1 MNLDMNETLFYPMR
15 RFGSLFLLLVA
26 LLWTAASTYPAA
38 AQYFGRNKV
47 QYDDF
52 DFRILETPHF
62 EIYYYPEEE
71 EAVRDAARMA
81 ERWYERHSRTYLREF
96 HEKKPLIFYA
106 NDADFHQ
113 TNVISGFIGEGTGG
127 VTEGLK
133 QRVVM
138 PLTGSY
144 GETDHV
150 LGHELVHS
158 FQYDI
163 AFSERDT
170 IRFNL
175 GLLPLWM
182 VEGTAEYLSV
192 GRSDPHTTMWLR
204 DAVLRDDLPT
214 IKQLTRDMRYF
225 PYRYGQAYMAYIG
238 GKYGDAAVAN
248 LYKLAGRAG
257 VDSAFTYT
265 LGITTDSL
273 SAEWKQVVRETYEPL
288 LEGKTPPMESG
299 RVVLSAEK
307 DAGELNIG
315 PVVSP
320 DGQYVAFLSE
330 RDIFTINLFVADAET
345 GEVIKSLRSPT
356 ADPHMDAL
364 RFINS
369 AGTWSPDGEKLAFVT
384 FAEGDNEIS
393 VFDVQSRDI
402 ERRFSIAG
410 VGAITNPAWSPDG
423 RSIAFAGLDGG
434 ISDLYVLNLETN
446 DVRQL
451 TNDRYMDLEPAWS
464 PDGRY
469 IAFATDRGPGGTDFQ
484 TLSYGEPRLAIYDT
498 QTSDIQ
504 VVRPFEN
511 ALHHNPQFSPDGRSL
526 FFISDQDGF
535 KDIYRIAL
543 ESGQVNR
550 VTNIATGVSGIS
562 KMSPAMSVAMQSG
575 RMMFSVFQDNK
586 YTVFSLERSETQ
598 GEPVASLGGEIAV
611 ASILPP
617 IRALDQGLVGNYL
630 NDPITGL
637 PPSDV
642 QFEEDKYRGG
652 LKLDYV
658 APPTVGVAAGGVYG
672 TQMGG
677 GVGFFFSDMLGNKNL
692 TIAAQAQGTVKDIG
706 GQVSYLDMG
715 NRINFGAMAGHI
727 PLMFGYARSGLLDS
741 RTQVIEQLRQRI
753 FIDQVSGIAQYPFS
767 ATRRL
772 EATGGFVRYGF
783 DNEVEQFFVDM
794 ATGQVGRD
802 RVKPDE
808 SFLFEGVRERDPF
821 YFIQGNVAYVGD
833 YSFFGFTSPVQGG
846 RYRFQVGPQTG
857 SATYVTALADYRRYH
872 FFNPLT
878 FAYRGLHIGNYG
890 ADPDDFFSSQYLGY
904 AYYPGFIRGYSFN
917 SFDFSECQVT
927 RLSSGQDACA
937 QTARLQGT
945 HIAMASAELRLPLF
959 GTETLGLINF
969 PYLPTEISLFTD
981 AGIAWTADE
990 RPILRFDRETSD
1002 RVPVVSTG
1010 ISARVNILGY
1020 MVLETY
1026 YAFPFQRPGEGWQ
1039 LGFQLAPG
1047 W

>member
-1 MNLDMNETLFYPMR
+1 MR
-15 RFGSLFLLLVA
+15 RFGSLILLLVA

-52 DFRILETPHF
+52 DFRVLQTPRF
-62 EIYYYPEEE
+62 LIYYYPEEE

-96 HEKKPLIFYA
+96 RERKPIIFYA
-106 NDADFHQ
+106 NDADFQQ

-144 GETDHV
+144 AETDHV

-163 AFSERDT
+163 AFSEGDT

-192 GRSDPHTTMWLR
+192 GRSDTHTSMWLR

-214 IKQLTRDMRYF
+214 IEQLTSDLRYF

-238 GKYGDAAVAN
+238 GKYGDASVAN

-265 LGITTDSL
+265 LGITTDSI
-273 SAEWKQVVRETYEPL
+273 SAEWKQVVTETYEPL
-288 LEGKTPPMESG
+288 LEGKTHPTEAG

-320 DGQYVAFLSE
+320 DGHFVAFLSE
-330 RDIFTINLFVADAET
+330 RDIFSINLFIADAET
-345 GEVIKSLRSPT
+345 GEVIKSLKSP
-356 ADPHMDAL
+356 AKDPHMDAL
-364 RFINS
+364 RFISS
-369 AGTWSPDGEKLAFVT
+369 AGSWSPDGRKLAFVT

-393 VFDVQSRDI
+393 VLDVRSRDI
-402 ERRFSIAG
+402 ERRFSVQG
-410 VGAITNPAWSPDG
+410 VTAITNPAWSPDG

-434 ISDLYVLNLETN
+434 ISDLYVLNLDT
-446 DVRQL
+446 DAVRQL
-451 TNDRYMDLEPAWS
+451 TNDRYADLQPTWS

-469 IAFATDRGPGGTDFQ
+469 IAFTTDRGPGGTDFS
-484 TLSYGEPRLAIYDT
+484 TLSFGEQRLAIYDT
-498 QTSDIQ
+498 QNDEIE

-535 KDIYRIAL
+535 KDIYRLAL
-543 ESGQVNR
+543 DSGQVFR
-550 VTNIATGVSGIS
+550 VTDLATGVSGIT

-575 RMMFSVFQDNK
+575 RMMFSVFHDNK
-586 YTVFSLERSETQ
+586 YTVFSLERAETQ
-598 GEPVASLGGEIAV
+598 GEPVEPIGGEIAT

-617 IRALDQGLVGNYL
+617 LRALDQGLVGNYL

-637 PPSDV
+637 PPVEVAYDDRAYS
-642 QFEEDKYRGG
+642 GG

-658 APPTVGVAAGGVYG
+658 APPTVGVSAGGVYG
-672 TQMGG
+672 TQLGG

-692 TIAAQAQGTVKDIG
+692 TIAAQAQGTLKDIG
-706 GQVSYLDMG
+706 GQVSYIDLGD
-715 NRINFGAMAGHI
+715 RLNFGGMAGHI
-727 PLMFGYARSGLLDS
+727 PLMFGFARSGLLDN

-767 ATRRL
+767 TTRRL
-772 EATGGFVRYGF
+772 DASAGFVRYGF
-783 DNEVEQFFVDM
+783 DNEVEQFFVDLG
-794 ATGQVGRD
+794 TGQVGRD
-802 RVKPDE
+802 RVDPEE
-808 SFLFEGVRERDPF
+808 SFLFEGVTEREPF
-821 YFIQGNVAYVGD
+821 YFFQGNLAYVGD

-846 RYRFQVGPQTG
+846 RFRFQVGPQVG
-857 SATYVTALADYRRYH
+857 SSNYVTGLADYRRYH
-872 FFNPLT
+872 FFNPIT

-890 ADPDDFFSSQYLGY
+890 ADTGDFFSSQYLGY
-904 AYYPGFIRGYSFN
+904 AYYPGFIRGYNFN
-917 SFDFSECQVT
+917 SFDFNRTLGGEQQVSE
-927 RLSSGQDACA
+927 LS
-937 QTARLQGT
+937 RLQGT
-945 HIAMASAELRLPLF
+945 HIAMGSVEIRLPLF
-959 GTETLGLINF
+959 GTESLGLINF

-981 AGIAWTADE
+981 AGVAWSKDS
-990 RPILRFDRETSD
+990 PPVLKFDRETTE

-1010 ISARVNILGY
+1010 VSARVNILGY
-1020 MVLETY
+1020 VVLETY
-1026 YAFPFQRPGEGWQ
+1026 YAYPFQRPGEGWQ

>member
-1 MNLDMNETLFYPMR
+1 MR
-15 RFGSLFLLLVA
+15 RFGSLTLLVVA
-26 LLWTAASTYPAA
+26 LIWTAASTSPAA

-52 DFRILETPHF
+52 DFRVLQTPHF
-62 EIYYYPEEE
+62 QIYYYPEEE

-96 HEKKPLIFYA
+96 RERKPIIFYA
-106 NDADFHQ
+106 NDADFQQ

-163 AFSERDT
+163 AFSEGDT

-175 GLLPLWM
+175 GLMPLWM
-182 VEGTAEYLSV
+182 IEGTAEYLSV
-192 GRSDPHTTMWLR
+192 GRLDTHTSMWLR

-214 IKQLTRDMRYF
+214 IDQLTRDMRYF

-265 LGITTDSL
+265 LGITTDSI
-273 SAEWKQVVRETYEPL
+273 SAEWKQTVTETYEPL
-288 LEGKTPPMESG
+288 LEGKTPPMEAG
-299 RVVLSAEK
+299 RLVLSAEK

-330 RDIFTINLFVADAET
+330 RDIFAINLFVADAET
-345 GEVIKSLRSPT
+345 GEVIKSLKSPS

-369 AGTWSPDGEKLAFVT
+369 AGSWSPDGKNLAFVT

-393 VFDVQSRDI
+393 VLDVESREI
-402 ERRFSIAG
+402 VRRFSVAG
-410 VGAITNPAWSPDG
+410 VSAITNPAWSPDG

-434 ISDLYVLNLETN
+434 ISDLYVLNLDTEA
-446 DVRQL
+446 VRQL
-451 TNDRYMDLEPAWS
+451 TNDRFADLQPAWS

-469 IAFATDRGPGGTDFQ
+469 IAFTTDRGPGGTDFR
-484 TLSYGEPRLAIYDT
+484 TLSYGEERLALYDT
-498 QTSDIQ
+498 RSGDIE

-511 ALHHNPQFSPDGRSL
+511 ALHHNPQFSPDGRNL

-535 KDIYRIAL
+535 KDVYRLAL
-543 ESGQVNR
+543 DSRDVFR
-550 VTNIATGVSGIS
+550 VTNLATGVSGIS

-586 YTVFSLERSETQ
+586 YTVFSLERDETR
-598 GEPVASLGGEIAV
+598 GEPVEPLPGAV
-611 ASILPP
+611 ATASILPP
-617 IRALDQGLVGNYL
+617 LRALNEGLVGNYL
-630 NDPITGL
+630 NDPVTGL
-637 PPSDV
+637 PAEEV
-642 QFEEDKYRGG
+642 QYDERGYGGG

-658 APPTVGVAAGGVYG
+658 APPTVGVSAGGVYG
-672 TQMGG
+672 TQLGG
-677 GVGFFFSDMLGNKNL
+677 GVGFYFSDMLGNKNL
-692 TIAAQAQGTVKDIG
+692 TIAAQAQGTLKDIG
-706 GQVSYLDMG
+706 GQVSYIDLGDRLNWG
-715 NRINFGAMAGHI
+715 GMAGHI
-727 PLMFGYARSGLLDS
+727 PLLFGFAQTGFDRETN
-741 RTQVIEQLRQRI
+741 TQIIEQLRQRI
-753 FIDQVSGIAQYPFS
+753 FIDQVSSIAQYPFS
-767 ATRRL
+767 TTRRL
-772 EATGGFVRYGF
+772 EGAAGFVRYGF
-783 DNEVEQFFVDM
+783 DNEVEQFVIFPN
-794 ATGQVGRD
+794 GQVGRD
-802 RVKPDE
+802 RVDPED
-808 SFLFEGVRERDPF
+808 SQLFGGVQERDPF
-821 YFIQGNVAYVGD
+821 YFFQGNLAYVGD

-846 RYRFQVGPQTG
+846 RFRFQVGPQIGTANFVTG
-857 SATYVTALADYRRYH
+857 LADYRRYH
-872 FFNPLT
+872 FFKPIT
-878 FAYRGLHIGNYG
+878 VAYRGLHIGNYG
-890 ADPDDFFSSQYLGY
+890 ADPDEFYSSQYLGY
-904 AYYPGFIRGYSFN
+904 AYYPGFIRGYNFN
-917 SFDFSECQVT
+917 SFDFNPALNNEQ
-927 RLSSGQDACA
+927 QIA

-945 HIAMASAELRLPLF
+945 HIAMASAEIRLPLF
-959 GTETLGLINF
+959 GTDVLGLINF

-981 AGIAWTADE
+981 AGVAWSRDSK
-990 RPILRFDRETSD
+990 PVLKFDRETTE
-1002 RVPVVSTG
+1002 RVPVVSSG

-1020 MVLETY
+1020 IVLETY
-1026 YAFPFQRPGEGWQ
+1026 YAFPFQRPGAGWQ